1 MTKRHTSVYVL
12 FSVAAALCL
21 VATVFGFAAD
31 TYDYIGIIGAVL
43 FVFAA
48 AALATAIT
56 RDNLNIK
63 CGKLCDE
70 KRYAEEKALI
80 EKKMR
85 SPFFFLIRT
94 VALMRYIRVN
104 MALDDLST
112 AKRYVDRL
120 RHGGGEGWR
129 YMTDFYYILI
139 ELDAGELSVAH
150 AEYGAFRSAC
160 QHAEI
165 YREQLEIL
173 SAVFHRLYQTGNN
186 DPLPQSAVNCPF
198 PVVSRILGRV
208 YEEGAAKLDGVWE
221 E

>member
-12 FSVAAALCL
+12 FSIAAALCL
-21 VATVFGFAAD
+21 AATVFGFVAD
-31 TYDYIGIIGAVL
+31 KYYYIGIIGAVL

-48 AALATAIT
+48 AALATVIT

-63 CGKLCDE
+63 CGVLCDN
-70 KRYAEEKALI
+70 RQYAEALI

-104 MALDDLST
+104 MALDDLPT

-139 ELDAGELSVAH
+139 ELDAGELSQAYT
-150 AEYGAFRSAC
+150 EYGEFRTAC

-173 SAVFHRLYQTGNN
+173 SAIFHRLYQTGNN

-198 PVVSRILGRV
+198 PVVSRVLGRA
-208 YEEGAAKLDGVWE
+208 YEAGATKLDGAWE